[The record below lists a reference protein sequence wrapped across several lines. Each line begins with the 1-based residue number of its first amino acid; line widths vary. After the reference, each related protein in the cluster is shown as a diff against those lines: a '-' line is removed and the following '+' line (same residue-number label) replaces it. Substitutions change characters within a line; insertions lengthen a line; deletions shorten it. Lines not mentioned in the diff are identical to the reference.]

1 MKKVSQKSVFRSN
14 GAKSVSFTLI
24 ELLVVI
30 AIIAILA
37 AMLLPALSAARERA
51 RSASCLSNMKQ
62 LGTASTMYSDDW
74 SGCTQYTGTTGS
86 TRWMHL
92 LNVYIPTMESVEKC
106 GVLLSS
112 LECPS
117 DPDFNY
123 TSKNTSTKNNGN
135 DCPSYGLSDKLYSKS
150 TRLITIAKITD
161 PTNKVYYS
169 DVVHVNSA
177 EGKALNLTDACYLIQ
192 GGGFMATRHA
202 GGCNI
207 LYVDGHASY
216 TNKDERTLI
225 VNNRGSGDKYWNP

>member
-1 MKKVSQKSVFRSN
+1 MKKLNRSTCG
-14 GAKSVSFTLI
+14 GAKRSCFTLI

-37 AMLLPALSAARERA
+37 AMLLPALSAARE
-51 RSASCLSNMKQ
+51 SAKESNCTSKMKQ
-62 LGTASTMYSDDW
+62 LGLATAMYSDDW
-74 SGCTQYTGTTGS
+74 NGCTQYTGTTAA

-92 LNVYIPTMESVEKC
+92 LNPYIPTMESVEKC
-106 GVLLSS
+106 GVLLAA

-150 TRLITIAKITD
+150 TRLISIAKITD

-169 DVVHVNSA
+169 DVVHVNST
-177 EGKALNLTDACYLIQ
+177 EGKALGLTDACYLIQ
-192 GGGFMATRHA
+192 GGGFIATRHA

-216 TNKDERTLI
+216 TNKDERKQI
-225 VNNRGSGDKYWNP
+225 ANNRGSGDKYWNP